1 MDSPGEL
8 VAIVDPE
15 VVRLS
20 QGILHGLG
28 VPDLLDENSL
38 RGVRTAT
45 PGDLYNSWYL
55 VTPTKMLEYL
65 HRTDEPHGSGTG

>member
-45 PGDLYNSWYL
+45 PGDLYNS
-55 VTPTKMLEYL
+55 
-65 HRTDEPHGSGTG
+65 